1 MSMTSPNGAIPSWDT
16 ADRLIKARKVADHG
30 RGITQA
36 ELGRRLGI
44 SERTVKRYEAEG
56 ANTKRGLILG
66 WALACG
72 VNPQWLETGIAP
84 RDNGPDLGSTH
95 SGCNEITP
103 LRPRRP
109 RETATYSAPARR
121 AS

>member
-1 MSMTSPNGAIPSWDT
+1 MSVNAPIGGDVPIWTLGN
-16 ADRLIKARKVADHG
+16 RLWRARTHLGV
-30 RGITQA
+30 TQQ
-36 ELGRRLGI
+36 ELAHRLGVGVRAI
-44 SERTVKRYEAEG
+44 KEG
-56 ANTKRGLILG
+56 ESDKKAPRRATILG
-66 WALACG
+66 WAVACG
-72 VNPQWLETGIAP
+72 VDPRWLETGHYAP

-109 RETATYSAPARR
+109 RETATYRAPTRR